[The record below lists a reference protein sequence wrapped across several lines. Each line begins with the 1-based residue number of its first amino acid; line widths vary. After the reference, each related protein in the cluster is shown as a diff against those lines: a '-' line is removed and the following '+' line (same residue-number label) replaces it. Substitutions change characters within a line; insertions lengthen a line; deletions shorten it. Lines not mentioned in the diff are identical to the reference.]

1 MWSKVEMMTGNPI
14 NKDLRSRLGEPID
27 RLRSGAFGRC
37 QSNRKTAEKSA
48 SLRKVTLL
56 FL

>member
-1 MWSKVEMMTGNPI
+1 MWSAVATMTGNPI
-14 NKDLRSRLGEPID
+14 NQNLRSRLGEPID
-27 RLRSGAFGRC
+27 RLRSAPFERC
-37 QSNRKTAEKSA
+37 QNIQKTAEKSA